1 MEQNQSQN
9 QERRSPY
16 GRRGSQTSFK
26 RDEDSK
32 LLDLAR
38 VSRVAAGGR
47 RFRFRALVVVGDK
60 KGKVGIGMGKGA
72 DVAQSMEKAA
82 RKARK
87 NMFTVPLRG
96 ETIPH
101 QVEAKFGASRLL
113 LKPATQGRG
122 VVAGGVVRIIC
133 EKAGIK
139 QVAGKFLTRSKN
151 KLNNAVVTI
160 KALQK
165 LRSRSKTEQGSAPAD
180 SYAASRD
187 SAQS

>member
-1 MEQNQSQN
+1 MEQNSS
-9 QERRSPY
+9 SPNGQQRPFH
-16 GRRGSQTSFK
+16 GRRGSPSSFK

-87 NMFTVPLRG
+87 NMFMVPLKG

-101 QVEAKFGASRLL
+101 QVQAKFGASSLL
-113 LKPATQGRG
+113 LKPAIHGRG

-133 EKAGIK
+133 ERAGIK

-151 KLNNAVVTI
+151 KLNNAMVTI

-165 LRSRSKTEQGSAPAD
+165 LRV
-180 SYAASRD
+180 YAAPRD

>member
-9 QERRSPY
+9 QQQRPFQ
-16 GRRGSQTSFK
+16 GRRNSQSPFKK

-60 KGKVGIGMGKGA
+60 KGKIGIGMGKGA

-87 NMFTVPLRG
+87 NMFIVPLKG
-96 ETIPH
+96 DTIPH
-101 QVEAKFGASRLL
+101 EVEAKFGASRLL

-133 EKAGIK
+133 ERAGIK

-165 LRSRSKTEQGSAPAD
+165 LRS
-180 SYAASRD
+180 YAAPRD
-187 SAQS
+187 SSES